1 MVKKISL
8 FQESKENR
16 GDNKQECDN
25 MIPLQCFCVENR
37 DCNCRK
43 DRQGNSFLND
53 FQLHQAEWTAV
64 DAAANAVGR
73 NHKAV
78 FKEGEPPGSEDDEN
92 QRPVGADVHFFK
104 FEVAVPSKSHE
115 NVGAAEKEDCKNTG
129 FHILVIS
136 G

>member
-1 MVKKISL
+1 
-8 FQESKENR
+8 
-16 GDNKQECDN
+16 
-25 MIPLQCFCVENR
+25 MIPLERFCMENGYRNCRENR
-37 DCNCRK
+37 ERNR
-43 DRQGNSFLND
+43 FLDNL
-53 FQLHQAEWTAV
+53 QLHQAEWTAV
-64 DAAANAVGR
+64 DATANAVGG

-78 FKEGEPPGSEDDEN
+78 FKEGEPPGGEDDKN
-92 QRPVGADVHFFK
+92 QRPVSADVHFFE

>member
-1 MVKKISL
+1 
-8 FQESKENR
+8 
-16 GDNKQECDN
+16 
-25 MIPLQCFCVENR
+25 MIPLERFCMENG
-37 DCNCRK
+37 DCNCREN
-43 DRQGNSFLND
+43 RERNRFLD
-53 FQLHQAEWTAV
+53 DLQLHQAEWTTV

-115 NVGAAEKEDCKNTG
+115 NVGTAEEENCKNTS